1 MIGPYLVVA
10 ERIRQEVADLDRVVR
25 RIERAAAAA
34 QQHPEDRDLYLD
46 AAALNLHDF
55 YAGLE
60 RVFHHIATT
69 IDNSMPS
76 GSEWHRDLLRQM
88 RMSLPQVRPHVLSGE
103 TVKALDEF
111 LRFRHVVRNIYAFEF
126 DPERIDHLVQRL
138 GPCFEAVQ
146 RELLTFADLLVQL
159 ARDD

>member
-34 QQHPEDRDLYLD
+34 QQHAEDRDLYLD

-146 RELLTFADLLVQL
+146 RELWTFADLLVQL